1 MEVFEAG
8 QRLPITLLSN
18 NDGRRRS
25 GNHRHRG
32 IVEGGADRECD
43 GREAIVYR
51 LRLLFVVVVLSL
63 MTTMMSSSSSGPPTI
78 RDCTTSSGSGI
89 MPRRTKF

>member
-43 GREAIVYR
+43 GREAIFYR
-51 LRLLFVVVVLSL
+51 LRLLFVVVVVVVFDDDNDVFFVVIQRPLL
-63 MTTMMSSSSSGPPTI
+63 KAPPQYVI
-78 RDCTTSSGSGI
+78 V
-89 MPRRTKF
+89 